1 MPKKSN
7 SVLKINIY
15 AALSVIF
22 IISYFT
28 FVAGTII
35 GKERGIITGKELAE
49 NKPFIEL
56 VDMIK
61 EQSSV
66 FVVQKNDVAYL
77 ERTKSVKYLQG
88 GEQ

>member
-1 MPKKSN
+1 MLKKSN

-22 IISYFT
+22 MISYFT
-28 FVAGTII
+28 FIAGTII
-35 GKERGIITGKELAE
+35 GKDRGIIVGKEFAE

-56 VDMIK
+56 VTMIK

-77 ERTKSVKYLQG
+77 EQTDSVEYLKG
-88 GEQ
+88 GG